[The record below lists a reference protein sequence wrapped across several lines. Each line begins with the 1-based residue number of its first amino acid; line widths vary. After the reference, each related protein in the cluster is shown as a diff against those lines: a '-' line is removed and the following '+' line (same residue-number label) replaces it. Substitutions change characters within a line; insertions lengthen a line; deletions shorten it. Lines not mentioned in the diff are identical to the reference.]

1 MTKGKHLKLLRV
13 AMDVSQ
19 SALADRI
26 GVPVSSVSRW
36 EGARNVTEKAA
47 DRYRVALATFGTI
60 PTIDVDESPEA
71 VA

>member
-1 MTKGKHLKLLRV
+1 MQTGRDLKLRRV

-19 SALADRI
+19 SALAEKI

-36 EGARNVTEKAA
+36 EGARYVTTKAA
-47 DRYRVALATFGTI
+47 ERYLAALATFGTI
-60 PTIDVDESPEA
+60 PTVDVDRPEA